1 MTRGADIIAVIILI
15 ALAIAVIVYL
25 LHWLYRRSSKEV
37 SFVRT
42 GMFGEKVIISGGAF
56 VLPIIHNITQ
66 VGMRT
71 LCIIIKRGGEKSLI
85 TSDRMRAELI
95 SEFYVRVAPDK
106 KAVSIAA
113 QTLGNRTLNPEHLK
127 ELVQGRFVDAL
138 GVVAARMTLDEIQE
152 NRGQYVKE
160 VTKIAEESIGH
171 TGLELETVSLTGL
184 DQAPIEMFNPS
195 NTFDSQG
202 LTRLTEQIESRR
214 KKRNDI
220 QQETKVQIHNKDL
233 ETIQKELEIEKNKEF
248 SRFKQER
255 EISNQKAN
263 ERAETIKQKAE
274 KEREAEEAEIR
285 AEEEI
290 EKAKISQGQ
299 VIEVEKRLTETRLIE
314 EIEKR
319 RREQNELEQNASLD
333 IRQKNLD
340 TEIKILDLDKQSEYA
355 RLEKQRLV
363 DIKKAQE
370 RAEILREQA
379 ERQRDAEEA
388 QIISEEQIKNAKISQ
403 QKNVDAYRI
412 TAEKETRLLD
422 IEKAKR
428 LKIEEYQK
436 ELEVIDKSKS
446 VLKSK
451 AEEEAARAKAVEAE
465 EKANSTR
472 YIEKAQG
479 IKQVEVI
486 SAASKAEQ
494 DKYETLAAKLRYEID
509 AAGKKAL
516 NTAENLRS
524 DASRRSALRLKLADK
539 IESIIRESVK
549 PMANI
554 GDIKILDVSGLP
566 GFSGGN
572 PEGGNAVGSSGGKG
586 DSTGRGGNLA
596 DSVVNS
602 ALRYRAHQ
610 PFLDSL
616 LKEIGMSPGE
626 ISNIRNI
633 LGDYDNPKK
642 DFHMN
647 FDKDPTKPTKEI
659 RSVKKSK

>member
-42 GMFGEKVIISGGAF
+42 GMFGEKVVISGGAF

-71 LCIIIKRGGEKSLI
+71 LSLTIKRAGDKSLI
-85 TSDRMRAELI
+85 TKDRMRAELI
-95 SEFYVRVAPDK
+95 TEFFTKVPPDK
-106 KAVSIAA
+106 KAVSTAA
-113 QTLGNRTLNPEHLK
+113 QTLGNRTLDPEHLR
-127 ELVQGRFVDAL
+127 EVVQGRFADAL
-138 GVVAARMTLDEIQE
+138 GEVAAKMTLDEIQE
-152 NRGQYVKE
+152 NRGQFVKE
-160 VTKIAEESIGH
+160 VTKIADESIGH
-171 TGLELETVSLTGL
+171 TGLALETVSLISL
-184 DQAPIEMFNPS
+184 DQTPIEQFNPA

-202 LTRLTEQIESRR
+202 LTQLTEQIEARK

-220 QQETKVQIHNKDL
+220 TQDTKISIENKNL
-233 ETIQKELEIEKNKEF
+233 ETIQKELEIKKNEEF
-248 SRFKQER
+248 SRYKQER
-255 EISNQKAN
+255 EIAIQKAN
-263 ERAETIKQKAE
+263 ERTETIKQKAE
-274 KEREAEEAEIR
+274 REREAEEAEIR
-285 AEEEI
+285 SQEEI
-290 EKAKISQGQ
+290 EVAKISQNQ
-299 VIEVEKRLTETRLIE
+299 VIEVERRLTETRLIE

-319 RREQNELEQNASLD
+319 RREQNELEQNATLD

-370 RAEILREQA
+370 RAEIIREQS

-412 TAEKETRLLD
+412 AAEKETRLLD

-428 LKIEEYQK
+428 LKIEEHQK

-451 AEEEAARAKAVEAE
+451 AEEESARAKAVEAE

-494 DKYETLAAKLRYEID
+494 DKYVTLAAKLRYEID

-554 GDIKILDVSGLP
+554 GDIKIIDVNGLP

-572 PEGGNAVGSSGGKG
+572 PDGGNAVGSSGGKG
-586 DSTGRGGNLA
+586 DNTGRSGNLA

-616 LKEIGMSPGE
+616 LKEIGMNPGE

-642 DFHMN
+642 DYHMN
-647 FDKDPTKPTKEI
+647 FDKDPTK
-659 RSVKKSK
+659 SVASKKNPRK

>member
-1 MTRGADIIAVIILI
+1 MTQGADIIATIILI
-15 ALAIAVIVYL
+15 ALAIAIIVYL

-42 GMFGEKVIISGGAF
+42 GMFGEKVVISGGAF

-66 VGMRT
+66 VGMST
-71 LCIIIKRGGEKSLI
+71 LCIIVKRSGDKALI
-85 TSDRMRAELI
+85 TSDRMRAEILA
-95 SEFYVRVAPDK
+95 EFYVRVAPDK
-106 KAVSIAA
+106 KSVAIAA
-113 QTLGNRTLNPEHLK
+113 QTLGNRTLDPEHLK

-138 GVVAARMTLDEIQE
+138 SIIAATMTIDEIQE
-152 NRGQYVKE
+152 NRGKYVKE
-160 VTKIAEESIGH
+160 VTNIAEESIGH

-184 DQAPIEMFNPS
+184 DQAPIELFNPS

-202 LTRLTEQIESRR
+202 LTRLTEQIEARR

-220 QQETKVQIHNKDL
+220 KQDTKIQIENKDL
-233 ETIQKELEIEKNKEF
+233 ETIQKELEIQKDKEF
-248 SRFKQER
+248 AKYKQER
-255 EISNQKAN
+255 EISNQKSLEKTETVKIKAQN
-263 ERAETIKQKAE
+263 EI
-274 KEREAEEAEIR
+274 EAEEAEIK
-285 AEEEI
+285 AAEEI
-290 EKAKISQGQ
+290 EKAKISQAQ

-319 RREQNELEQNASLD
+319 RREQNELEQSSTLS
-333 IRQKNLD
+333 IREKNLE

-370 RAEILREQA
+370 RTEIVKEQS
-379 ERQRDAEEA
+379 ERNRDAEEA
-388 QIISEEQIKNAKISQ
+388 QIISEEQVKNAKISQ
-403 QKNVDAYRI
+403 QKNIDSYRI
-412 TAEKETRLLD
+412 AAERETRLLD

-428 LKIEEYQK
+428 IKLEEHQK
-436 ELEVIDKSKS
+436 ELEIIDKSKI

-451 AEEEAARAKAVEAE
+451 AEEEATRAKVLEAE
-465 EKANSTR
+465 EKAQSAKF
-472 YIEKAQG
+472 IEKAEG

-494 DKYETLAAKLRYEID
+494 DRFATLATKLRYEID

-524 DASRRSALRLKLADK
+524 DASRRSALRLKLAEK
-539 IESIIRESVK
+539 IEDIIRESVK

-554 GDIKILDVSGLP
+554 GDIKIVDVNGLP
-566 GFSGGN
+566 GFSGG
-572 PEGGNAVGSSGGKG
+572 VSGGGSGSG
-586 DSTGRGGNLA
+586 DLISTGGGRDGNLA

-616 LKEIGMSPGE
+616 LKEIGMNPGE

-633 LGDYDNPKK
+633 LGDYENPKK

-647 FDKDPTKPTKEI
+647 FDKDPTKNSKP
-659 RSVKKSK
+659 KSSKT

>member
-42 GMFGEKVIISGGAF
+42 GMFGEKVVISGGAF

-71 LCIIIKRGGEKSLI
+71 LSLTIKRSGDKSLI
-85 TSDRMRAELI
+85 TKDRMRAELVT
-95 SEFYVRVAPDK
+95 EFYTKVPPDK
-106 KAVSIAA
+106 KAVSTAA
-113 QTLGNRTLNPEHLK
+113 QTLGNRTLDPEHLR
-127 ELVQGRFVDAL
+127 EVVQGRFADAL
-138 GVVAARMTLDEIQE
+138 GEVAANMTLDEIQE
-152 NRGQYVKE
+152 NRGQFVKE
-160 VTKIAEESIGH
+160 VTKIADESIGH
-171 TGLELETVSLTGL
+171 TGLALETVSMIAL
-184 DQAPIEMFNPS
+184 DQTPIEQFNPA

-202 LTRLTEQIESRR
+202 LTQLTEQIEARK

-220 QQETKVQIHNKDL
+220 TQDTKISIENKNL
-233 ETIQKELEIEKNKEF
+233 ETIQKELEIKKNEEF
-248 SRFKQER
+248 SRYKQER
-255 EISNQKAN
+255 EIAIQKAN
-263 ERAETIKQKAE
+263 ERTETIKHRSE
-274 KEREAEEAEIR
+274 REREAEEAEIR
-285 AEEEI
+285 SQEEI
-290 EKAKISQGQ
+290 EVAKISQNQ
-299 VIEVEKRLTETRLIE
+299 VIEVERRLTETRLVE

-319 RREQNELEQNASLD
+319 RREQNELEQNAALD

-340 TEIKILDLDKQSEYA
+340 TEVKILNLDKESEYA
-355 RLEKQRLV
+355 RLEKQRSV

-370 RAEILREQA
+370 RAEIIKEQA
-379 ERQRDAEEA
+379 ERQRDSEEA

-412 TAEKETRLLD
+412 SAEKETRLLD

-428 LKIEEYQK
+428 LKLEEHQK
-436 ELEVIDKSKS
+436 ELEIIDKSKA

-451 AEEEAARAKAVEAE
+451 AEEEATRAKAVEAE

-479 IKQVEVI
+479 IKQVDVI

-494 DKYETLAAKLRYEID
+494 DKYSTLAAKLRYEID

-554 GDIKILDVSGLP
+554 GDIKIVDVNGLP

-572 PEGGNAVGSSGGKG
+572 PDGGNAVGSSGGKG
-586 DSTGRGGNLA
+586 DSTGRSGNLA

-616 LKEIGMSPGE
+616 LKEIGMNPGE

-647 FDKDPTKPTKEI
+647 FDKDPTK
-659 RSVKKSK
+659 SVPSRKNPKK

>member
-71 LCIIIKRGGEKSLI
+71 LSLTIKRAGDKSLI
-85 TSDRMRAELI
+85 TKDRMRAELVT
-95 SEFYVRVAPDK
+95 EFFTKVPPEK
-106 KAVSIAA
+106 KAVSTAA
-113 QTLGNRTLNPEHLK
+113 QTLGNRTLDPEHLR
-127 ELVQGRFVDAL
+127 EVVQGRFADAL
-138 GVVAARMTLDEIQE
+138 GEVAANMTLDEIQE
-152 NRGQYVKE
+152 NRGQFVKE
-160 VTKIAEESIGH
+160 VTKIADESIGH
-171 TGLELETVSLTGL
+171 TGLALETVSMISL
-184 DQAPIEMFNPS
+184 DQTPIEQFNPA

-202 LTRLTEQIESRR
+202 LTQLTEQIEARK

-220 QQETKVQIHNKDL
+220 TQDTKISIENKNL
-233 ETIQKELEIEKNKEF
+233 ETIQKELEIKKNEEF
-248 SRFKQER
+248 SRYKQER
-255 EISNQKAN
+255 EIAIQKAN
-263 ERAETIKQKAE
+263 EKTETIKQRSE
-274 KEREAEEAEIR
+274 REREAEEAEIR
-285 AEEEI
+285 SQEEI
-290 EKAKISQGQ
+290 EVAKISQNQ

-319 RREQNELEQNASLD
+319 RREQNELEQNAALD

-340 TEIKILDLDKQSEYA
+340 TEVKILNLDKESEYA

-370 RAEILREQA
+370 RAEIIKEQA
-379 ERQRDAEEA
+379 ERQRDSEEA

-412 TAEKETRLLD
+412 SAEKETRLLD

-428 LKIEEYQK
+428 LKLEEHQK
-436 ELEVIDKSKS
+436 ELEIIDKSKA

-451 AEEEAARAKAVEAE
+451 AEEEATRAKAVEAE

-479 IKQVEVI
+479 IKQVDVI

-494 DKYETLAAKLRYEID
+494 DKYSTLAAKLRYEID

-554 GDIKILDVSGLP
+554 GDIKIVDVNGLP

-572 PEGGNAVGSSGGKG
+572 PDGGNAVGSSGGKG
-586 DSTGRGGNLA
+586 DSTGRSGNLA

-616 LKEIGMSPGE
+616 LKEIGMNPGE

-647 FDKDPTKPTKEI
+647 FDKDPTK
-659 RSVKKSK
+659 SVPSRKNPKK

>member
-42 GMFGEKVIISGGAF
+42 GMFGEKVVISGGAF

-71 LCIIIKRGGEKSLI
+71 LSLTIKRSGDKSLI
-85 TSDRMRAELI
+85 TKDRMRAELVT
-95 SEFYVRVAPDK
+95 EFYTKVPPDK
-106 KAVSIAA
+106 KAVSTAA
-113 QTLGNRTLNPEHLK
+113 QTLGNRTLDPEHLR
-127 ELVQGRFVDAL
+127 EVVQGRFADAL
-138 GVVAARMTLDEIQE
+138 GEVAANMTLDEIQE
-152 NRGQYVKE
+152 NRGQFVKE
-160 VTKIAEESIGH
+160 VTKIADESIGH
-171 TGLELETVSLTGL
+171 TGLALETVSMISL
-184 DQAPIEMFNPS
+184 DQTPIEQFNPA

-202 LTRLTEQIESRR
+202 LTQLTEQIESRK

-220 QQETKVQIHNKDL
+220 TQDTKISIENKNL
-233 ETIQKELEIEKNKEF
+233 ETIQKELEIKKNEEF
-248 SRFKQER
+248 SRYKQER
-255 EISNQKAN
+255 EIAIQKAN
-263 ERAETIKQKAE
+263 ERTETIKQRAE

-285 AEEEI
+285 SQEEI
-290 EKAKISQGQ
+290 EVAKISQNQ
-299 VIEVEKRLTETRLIE
+299 VIEVERRLTETRLVE

-319 RREQNELEQNASLD
+319 RREQNELEQNAALD

-340 TEIKILDLDKQSEYA
+340 TEVKILNLDKESEYA
-355 RLEKQRLV
+355 RLEKQRSV

-370 RAEILREQA
+370 RAEIIKEQA
-379 ERQRDAEEA
+379 ERQRDSEEA

-412 TAEKETRLLD
+412 SAEKETRLLD

-428 LKIEEYQK
+428 LKLEEHQK
-436 ELEVIDKSKS
+436 ELEIIDKSKA

-451 AEEEAARAKAVEAE
+451 AEEEATRAKAVEAE

-479 IKQVEVI
+479 IKQVDVI

-494 DKYETLAAKLRYEID
+494 DKYSTLAAKLRYEID

-554 GDIKILDVSGLP
+554 GDIKIVDVNGLP

-572 PEGGNAVGSSGGKG
+572 PDGGNAVGSSGGKG
-586 DSTGRGGNLA
+586 DSTGRSGNLA

-616 LKEIGMSPGE
+616 LKEIGMNPGE

-647 FDKDPTKPTKEI
+647 FDKDPTK
-659 RSVKKSK
+659 SVASRKNPKK

>member
-1 MTRGADIIAVIILI
+1 MTRGADIIAIIILI

-71 LCIIIKRGGEKSLI
+71 LSLTIKRGGDKSLI
-85 TSDRMRAELI
+85 TKDRMRAELVT
-95 SEFYVRVAPDK
+95 EFFTKVPPEK
-106 KAVSIAA
+106 KAVSTAA
-113 QTLGNRTLNPEHLK
+113 QTLGNRTLDPEHLR
-127 ELVQGRFVDAL
+127 EVVQGRFADAL
-138 GVVAARMTLDEIQE
+138 GEVAARMTLDEIQE
-152 NRGQYVKE
+152 NRGQFVKE
-160 VTKIAEESIGH
+160 VTKIADESIGH
-171 TGLELETVSLTGL
+171 TGLALETVSIISL
-184 DQAPIEMFNPS
+184 DQSPIEQFNPA

-202 LTRLTEQIESRR
+202 LTQLTEQIEARK

-220 QQETKVQIHNKDL
+220 TQDTKISIENKNL
-233 ETIQKELEIEKNKEF
+233 ETIQKELEIKKNEEF
-248 SRFKQER
+248 SRYKQER
-255 EISNQKAN
+255 EIAIQKAN
-263 ERAETIKQKAE
+263 ERTETIKQKSE
-274 KEREAEEAEIR
+274 REREAEEAEIR
-285 AEEEI
+285 SQEEI
-290 EKAKISQGQ
+290 EVAKISQNQ
-299 VIEVEKRLTETRLIE
+299 VIEVERKLTETRLIE

-319 RREQNELEQNASLD
+319 RREQNELEQNAALD

-340 TEIKILDLDKQSEYA
+340 TEVRILNLDKESEYA

-370 RAEILREQA
+370 RAEIIKEQA
-379 ERQRDAEEA
+379 ERQRDSEEA

-428 LKIEEYQK
+428 LRIEEHQT

-451 AEEEAARAKAVEAE
+451 AEEETARAKAVEAE

-509 AAGKKAL
+509 ASGKKAL

-554 GDIKILDVSGLP
+554 GDIKIVDVNGLP
-566 GFSGGN
+566 GFSGGVSD
-572 PEGGNAVGSSGGKG
+572 GGSSATASSGGKG
-586 DSTGRGGNLA
+586 DNTGRSGNLA

-616 LKEIGMSPGE
+616 LKEIGMNPGE

-633 LGDYDNPKK
+633 LGDYDDPKK

-647 FDKDPTKPTKEI
+647 FDKDPTK
-659 RSVKKSK
+659 SVASKKHPKK